1 MPTEATYKVIG
12 LHLLFLLSSDRI
24 GMKLHLSVSMY
35 LIAEFHTHLEALS
48 SHEQYNPYIK
58 YPIQLERYVME
69 GNYAKALAGK
79 RDKVFDVLFQRLQ
92 GVVQAKQRLTRTESS
107 TTAGLQSGASLV
119 AIDNAAAVNILS
131 NMIGYATDL
140 ERIV

>member
-1 MPTEATYKVIG
+1 M
-12 LHLLFLLSSDRI
+12 FLAD
-24 GMKLHLSVSMY
+24 
-35 LIAEFHTHLEALS
+35 FHTHLEALS
-48 SHEQYNPYIK
+48 SHEQNNPYIK

-69 GNYAKALAGK
+69 GNYAKALAEK

-107 TTAGLQSGASLV
+107 TAAGLQSGTSLV
-119 AIDNAAAVNILS
+119 AIDNAAAMNILS
-131 NMIGYATDL
+131 NMIGYASDL